1 MALRMPRLL
10 PMTILAMAALLG
22 VKSVALVRAAAPT
35 VAGSS
40 SSSPVSS
47 PVSAPLPLEPPPTQS
62 PPAPMPSPAEQRLLQ
77 DLARRSAALDARAAA
92 LDLRETVLK
101 AAEKR
106 IAAEVAALAAL
117 QKKLAAEDEARHQ
130 ASEANWDALVRLYEN
145 MRPTDAATIFNGL
158 DMHVLLEVVRRMNE
172 RKAAPILAAMD
183 PDKARALTA
192 ELATAP
198 KAPTGTG
205 S

>member
-35 VAGSS
+35 VAGASTS
-40 SSSPVSS
+40 APVSA
-47 PVSAPLPLEPPPTQS
+47 PMSAPLPLEPPPTQS

-101 AAEKR
+101 
-106 IAAEVAALAAL
+106 
-117 QKKLAAEDEARHQ
+117 
-130 ASEANWDALVRLYEN
+130 
-145 MRPTDAATIFNGL
+145 
-158 DMHVLLEVVRRMNE
+158 
-172 RKAAPILAAMD
+172 
-183 PDKARALTA
+183 
-192 ELATAP
+192 
-198 KAPTGTG
+198 
-205 S
+205 